1 MPCALDKI
9 IMAEVGGS
17 MQSQYLHS
25 IYSRD
30 KFKTSYH
37 RNAYGGQT
45 WQDSSLPWG
54 APTP

>member
-9 IMAEVGGS
+9 IMAEAGGS
-17 MQSQYLHS
+17 IQSQYLHS

-37 RNAYGGQT
+37 RNVYGGQT
-45 WQDSSLPWG
+45 WQDSSLP
-54 APTP
+54 